1 MESSKRMAS
10 INLEAEVAPGS
21 REANTLATS
30 RTWPLRVDWETVV
43 RQSPAGAGAGADAEV
58 PDPFS
63 GLVAGVDAAD
73 DILRILLEDLLRS
86 TCTLPV
92 FADRTGRHAAMKACA
107 VALCWPVLAPA
118 LRSSDGMQTFRLL
131 RSASE

>member
-1 MESSKRMAS
+1 MAS

-73 DILRILLEDLLRS
+73 DMLRILLHAYMYSASICDLR
-86 TCTLPV
+86 P
-92 FADRTGRHAAMKACA
+92 APAMKACDCA
-107 VALCWPVLAPA
+107 VALYCAGLCSRCCVA
-118 LRSSDGMQTFRLL
+118 LK
-131 RSASE
+131 